1 MLRALI
7 VLLVCM
13 NLGVGAWWAFHREP
27 PPPDLPATERGIASL
42 ELLSEA
48 ERRGQLEGVAELNVA
63 PEPLSDFPLCQSLGP
78 FTTPADLRRA
88 MDRLT
93 PLVGR
98 IQFRE
103 VPTAAL
109 RGYRVYLP
117 AAGNRAQALDTARA
131 LSLKGVTDY
140 YVVTAGDQQNT
151 ISLGIFRDLANAQAR
166 RDELARIGYNAIV
179 EARTEQV
186 AQWWVD
192 IAARADFDW
201 KTVLPE
207 PNLQAASAPCQ

>member
-27 PPPDLPATERGIASL
+27 PPPDLPATERGIAPL

-117 AAGNRAQALDTARA
+117 AAGSRAQALDTARA

-192 IAARADFDW
+192 IAARAGFDW

-207 PNLQAASAPCQ
+207 PTLQAASAPCQ